1 MSRDGFVSK
10 NDLAVCSAMLSAQVF
25 SVSVDFVKHRER
37 FQVTTTYDIF
47 KTCHDGILRAVVTL
61 YPETERL
68 VGYIICTTTMEAF
81 DADDGPLGM
90 FPDCDSALD
99 AILAAYL
106 KRGADQ

>member
-61 YPETERL
+61 YP
-68 VGYIICTTTMEAF
+68 
-81 DADDGPLGM
+81 
-90 FPDCDSALD
+90 
-99 AILAAYL
+99 
-106 KRGADQ
+106 